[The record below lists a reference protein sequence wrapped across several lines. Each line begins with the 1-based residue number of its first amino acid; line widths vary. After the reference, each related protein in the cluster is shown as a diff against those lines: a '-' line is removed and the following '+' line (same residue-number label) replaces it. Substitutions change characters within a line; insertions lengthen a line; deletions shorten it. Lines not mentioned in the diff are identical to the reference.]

1 MKFYPK
7 FFEGFSLGGNGF
19 RDEKKFAGNIPP
31 SFPCVMRFDFWED
44 LDAGGGAGL
53 QGSLGQSAGV

>member
-19 RDEKKFAGNIPP
+19 GDENKFAGN
-31 SFPCVMRFDFWED
+31 SFPAFPDVMGFDFRED
-44 LDAGGGAGL
+44 LDTGGGAG
-53 QGSLGQSAGV
+53 V